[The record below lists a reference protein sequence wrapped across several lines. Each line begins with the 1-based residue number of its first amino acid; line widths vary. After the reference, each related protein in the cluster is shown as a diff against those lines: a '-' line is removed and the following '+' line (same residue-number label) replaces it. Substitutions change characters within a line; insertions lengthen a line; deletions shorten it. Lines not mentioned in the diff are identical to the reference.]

1 MLTAARMVLA
11 SLEKFM
17 TYAKWVEIPEL
28 PWEMKEEEIKR
39 LSALGMPE
47 KKYIRKARNPTS

>member
-1 MLTAARMVLA
+1 MVLTAARMVLV

-28 PWEMKEEEIKR
+28 PWDTKEEEIKR
-39 LSALGMPE
+39 LSWL
-47 KKYIRKARNPTS
+47 RKNIYVRLETQPAN